1 VYFRSCLWQR
11 QRATDELRDFK
22 SLHFNVNQR
31 DLNLRIMG
39 ISSQGKKLN
48 HIRTKTRVCTNGN
61 EGFKMSVCLII
72 HVYIGGNFSFK
83 KITCVNILVRECFH
97 IILLLLRQF
106 GDCVPNECGC
116 CGR

>member
-1 VYFRSCLWQR
+1 MYFRSCLWQR

-39 ISSQGKKLN
+39 ISSQGKNPN
-48 HIRTKTRVCTNGN
+48 HIRTKTRVCSN

-83 KITCVNILVRECFH
+83 KITCVNILVRECLH